1 MSMSNI
7 KREGPNTKISKM
19 SIKNITWYF
28 PYWPWYQHSNHIS
41 YSASLSGL
49 IYNVEVSVEN
59 LELFPPLILTLLF
72 SNIRFIIFN
81 CLNNITLDLYRTDI
95 SCLGGVFAK
104 NTSLET
110 NFPFSF
116 LQLENM

>member
-1 MSMSNI
+1 MDTY
-7 KREGPNTKISKM
+7 GKI
-19 SIKNITWYF
+19 
-28 PYWPWYQHSNHIS
+28 
-41 YSASLSGL
+41 
-49 IYNVEVSVEN
+49 EN

-95 SCLGGVFAK
+95 SCLGGAPAK

-110 NFPFSF
+110 KFPSPFGGVFAKNTSRETNNFPGRMAR
-116 LQLENM
+116 EI